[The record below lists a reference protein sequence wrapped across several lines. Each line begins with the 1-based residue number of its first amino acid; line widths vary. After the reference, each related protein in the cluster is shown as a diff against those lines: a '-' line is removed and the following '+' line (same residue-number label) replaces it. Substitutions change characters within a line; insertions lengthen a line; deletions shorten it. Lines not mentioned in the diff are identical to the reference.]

1 MDQQVFL
8 TINIVVSGGC
18 HFMLCYDSFLF
29 ALVGGGGGGGGGGCC
44 SSSVGDL

>member
-1 MDQQVFL
+1 
-8 TINIVVSGGC
+8 
-18 HFMLCYDSFLF
+18 MLCYDSFLF